1 MSNKLI
7 LEAILKLNE
16 FPLEKRKELASKLS
30 LPENEQK
37 DLMYMSAILVSTG
50 TNKNGAT
57 FLGSELIKARET
69 IALKPL
75 DKDHIEDQI
84 IGHIVSSLYMD
95 QRGEVLD
102 DAALFK
108 ELIEDED
115 KERAAN
121 VVGKLDR
128 MSMDI
133 GIVCVVYK
141 DRFPKL
147 AEELEKGEWKVSM
160 ECYYDD
166 FDVKIGDLIIPK
178 ADAKR
183 YKVLEKSVQ
192 QDLKLVIAGTTMGTH
207 RVSRVLRGVKF
218 CGVGIVKNP
227 ANERSIILE
236 AASENIRQAEEREQL
251 LEAAKN
257 SISLEG
263 TENFIKLENV
273 DGEVVQVESSG
284 YFLLKNGNEVVENSF
299 TRDYAEIA
307 KEAIRRTALDDYKN
321 QYYVVVTKSKFI
333 PREDIEL
340 NETSEATTYVTDEI
354 GGIKEIHEFTGSK
367 EQAELV
373 SRWGPNESPAGICI
387 SFEKYLRERPN
398 STNKGRIIA
407 THWCK
412 LFNKPC
418 PVLGADAHDKACLR
432 NKFSHLVSL
441 DSDGITKIKAPINP
455 ASPIPHDQLIE
466 LKPEDMPRPKT
477 LDEAISEKPL
487 EGDPEPESL
496 VKTVD
501 NGPDDGLEVPSVV
514 ITDSEF
520 IPKSVTTDLLKLKGP
535 TIVIDD
541 PYKDFPIQVAQASIE
556 ERKSLKDYEFGLPNS
571 RRYPIHTQEHI
582 KSIMSLF
589 PKIRS
594 KLKAS
599 EQKTLYKNLL
609 FRGLILD
616 VDTSSFEKETSGLT
630 IKTNV
635 EYSED
640 YGIPRLSLF
649 PLSSREQIISAMSRF
664 RHVKVEISETER
676 KFLLINIL
684 RAAKKFNIDTSTFRD
699 KFKDLL
705 NS

>member
-7 LEAILKLNE
+7 LEAILKINE

-108 ELIEDED
+108 ELMEDED

-236 AASENIRQAEEREQL
+236 AASENLRQAEEREQL
-251 LEAAKN
+251 LEAANN
-257 SISLEG
+257 SIALEG
-263 TENFIKLENV
+263 TENFIKLEKV

-284 YFLLKNGNEVVENSF
+284 YFLLRNGKEVVENSF
-299 TRDYAEIA
+299 TRDYSEIA
-307 KEAIRRTALDDYKN
+307 KEAIRRTALDDFKN

-340 NETSEATTYVTDEI
+340 NETREATTYVTDEI
-354 GGIKEIHEFTGSK
+354 GDIKEIHEFTGSK

-418 PVLGADAHDKACLR
+418 PVLGADAQDKSCLR
-432 NKFSHLVSL
+432 HKFSHLVSL
-441 DSDGITKIKAPINP
+441 DDVDEDNPITQIQMP
-455 ASPIPHDQLIE
+455 
-466 LKPEDMPRPKT
+466 KPKS
-477 LDEAISEKPL
+477 LDEAIADKPL
-487 EGDPEPESL
+487 EGEPEPESL

-501 NGPDDGLEVPSVV
+501 NGPDSGLEVPSVV
-514 ITDSEF
+514 VTDSEA
-520 IPKSVTTDLLKLKGP
+520 ITKTTTTDLLKLKGP
-535 TIVIDD
+535 TIIIDD
-541 PYKDFPIQVAQASIE
+541 PYKDFPIQVTTASVE
-556 ERKSLKDYEFGLPNS
+556 ERKALKDYEFGLPKS
-571 RRYPIHTQEHI
+571 RRYPIHTADHL
-582 KSIMSLF
+582 KSIIHLF
-589 PKIRS
+589 PTIRT
-594 KLKAS
+594 KLKAT

-609 FRGLILD
+609 IRSLLLD
-616 VDTSSFEKETSGLT
+616 IDTSSFEKEVAGLT
-630 IKTNV
+630 LKSEV

-684 RAAKKFNIDTSTFRD
+684 RAAKKFNIDTSSFRD